1 MVKRQVLFYFTEI
14 LADILTVSSRVSAGG
29 WFYTM
34 PKRRQCQPLYL
45 IAQYRSHLN

>member
-14 LADILTVSSRVSAGG
+14 PADILTDSSRVSGGG

-34 PKRRQCQPLYL
+34 PKRRQCQRLYL